1 MIVDVFVDE
10 NGEVKEDTKK
20 ALAEAQA
27 QMEENPSWTVK
38 LIATAPSKD
47 GKDGADIAKE
57 NAEKAMAVLVDA
69 GIAEDRISI
78 TYNSSD
84 RIASND
90 GPFKANYEET
100 VYFGSDS
107 KYVTEWSQEKKVKP
121 LLKYLKEKPNAKIY
135 LSGHSDHVGKA
146 EYNLTLSRDR
156 TDSVEKYLKDNGVNN
171 PIRKEYFGEAL
182 PRYTVEEVYKDP
194 KSLIYNRRVKIVIF

>member
-1 MIVDVFVDE
+1 IEDDSTLKKVLIVDVFVDE
-10 NGEVKEDTKK
+10 NKKVTEDTKK

-27 QMEENPSWTVK
+27 KMEENLSWTVK
-38 LIATAPSKD
+38 LIATSPSKA

-90 GPFKANYEET
+90 GP
-100 VYFGSDS
+100 
-107 KYVTEWSQEKKVKP
+107 
-121 LLKYLKEKPNAKIY
+121 
-135 LSGHSDHVGKA
+135 
-146 EYNLTLSRDR
+146 
-156 TDSVEKYLKDNGVNN
+156 
-171 PIRKEYFGEAL
+171 
-182 PRYTVEEVYKDP
+182 
-194 KSLIYNRRVKIVIF
+194 